1 MICRITVAVLCAF
14 LKSCTRCKCKLVQ
27 NTKVLAINFN
37 VLQILTELKKKYLMH
52 HGNALAI
59 LRTATVLPY
68 QKMLLKSVCCT
79 YQLDEYQYVSYCE
92 IKTR

>member
-1 MICRITVAVLCAF
+1 
-14 LKSCTRCKCKLVQ
+14 
-27 NTKVLAINFN
+27 
-37 VLQILTELKKKYLMH
+37 MH

-92 IKTR
+92 IKIR

>member
-1 MICRITVAVLCAF
+1 
-14 LKSCTRCKCKLVQ
+14 
-27 NTKVLAINFN
+27 
-37 VLQILTELKKKYLMH
+37 MH
-52 HGNALAI
+52 HSNALAI
-59 LRTATVLPY
+59 LRTATVPY